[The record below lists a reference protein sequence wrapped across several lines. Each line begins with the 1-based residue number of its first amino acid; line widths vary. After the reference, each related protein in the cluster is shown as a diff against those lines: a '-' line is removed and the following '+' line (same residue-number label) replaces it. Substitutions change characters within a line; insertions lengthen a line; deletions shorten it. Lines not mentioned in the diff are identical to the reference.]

1 MFAIFLDITYNQLD
15 MVFGFVQ
22 ISGIEPPYETLPIR
36 DHALGMIHHIDLAGM
51 RRECD
56 EMPIYRKMGSFQLA
70 SVLKTVLGKKAL
82 KKQKNTVTDS
92 AKVKENDL
100 NPDTLALE

>member
-22 ISGIEPPYETLPIR
+22 ISGLEPPYETLPIR

-51 RRECD
+51 LNMRRECD
-56 EMPIYRKMGSFQLA
+56 EMPIYPLEFNI
-70 SVLKTVLGKKAL
+70 TI
-82 KKQKNTVTDS
+82 
-92 AKVKENDL
+92 ENHHF
-100 NPDTLALE
+100 